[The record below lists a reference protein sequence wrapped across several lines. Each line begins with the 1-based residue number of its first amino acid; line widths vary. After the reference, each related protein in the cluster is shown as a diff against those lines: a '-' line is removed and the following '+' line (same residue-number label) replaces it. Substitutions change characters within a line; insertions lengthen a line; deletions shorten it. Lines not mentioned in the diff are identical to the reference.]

1 MNNNIGVFTSNPNHR
16 NELPNTNKEDLILNV
31 HYKGD
36 IYDQGKNKDND
47 YGSLADERFK
57 YAGALI
63 PVCIVSDL
71 PQQMKLASFVWEY
84 MTKNK
89 IENVECF

>member
-47 YGSLADERFK
+47 YGSLAAERFQ

>member
-16 NELPNTNKEDLILNV
+16 NELPNTNKEDLILN
-31 HYKGD
+31 

-47 YGSLADERFK
+47 YGSLADERFQ

-63 PVCIVSDL
+63 AVCIVSDL

-84 MTKNK
+84 MAKNK